1 MRSFPVDI
9 INYKI
14 KIKIKTHLHFLG
26 APANIPIVVLDHH
39 IKMDVVLL
47 RVLAHHPVH
56 DELVESGRLGLG

>member
-14 KIKIKTHLHFLG
+14 KIKIKTHLHFLF
-26 APANIPIVVLDHH
+26 PADIPIFVLDHH
-39 IKMDVVLL
+39 IEMDVVLL